1 MGTFPEDPW
10 AGKRAVTPRG
20 PRVIKT
26 SADDPAAQP
35 GGGMTL
41 DALMLRQKELAG
53 NKAAMPATMGTPMEG
68 VFYALQKGLEG
79 YQQGKAERDVST
91 GQQAVGNALSS
102 LGPSTSTSVTAP
114 TSLPARS
121 QAMASCASCTRAA
134 RSAATSAGTWSANA
148 GDGVPSSGE

>member
-102 LGPSTSTSVTAP
+102 LGPNRSSHALSMKRFRSRRKRLRSSRSGRSR
-114 TSLPARS
+114 SLPS
-121 QAMASCASCTRAA
+121 RAA
-134 RSAATSAGTWSANA
+134 SRARWTR
-148 GDGVPSSGE
+148 